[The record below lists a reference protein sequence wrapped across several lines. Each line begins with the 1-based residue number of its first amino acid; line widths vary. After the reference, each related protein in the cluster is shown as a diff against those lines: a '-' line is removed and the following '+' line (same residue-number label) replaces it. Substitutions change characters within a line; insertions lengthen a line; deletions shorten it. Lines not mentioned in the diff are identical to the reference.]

1 MKFVETKKVNI
12 FIFSYCLIHHI
23 AFYYKQ
29 LSFVENKYSKISR
42 ELNIRRESED
52 NIRKR
57 RDTITMLCSGSKRI
71 LDRKRASSKSQMS
84 RSNNQSILKYKSDD
98 GKSDIPDTMH
108 TNLHIHEK
116 LYHESAQRKIKRKL
130 LHYNKYRNTKNSL
143 YTVSNSQLQKSQSG
157 TQIFRSSMSI
167 SDLKTPNSKFTK
179 YSNTHTAR
187 GGVNHRLQDMKSGEK
202 RLNQEMMGRTS
213 PILTSNR
220 LYQDALIRQKSKEMK
235 NRNRNKL
242 SRSPINTL
250 KNK

>member
-1 MKFVETKKVNI
+1 VTFAEIKEVNL
-12 FIFSYCLIHHI
+12 FTFSDYLIHHI

-29 LSFVENKYSKISR
+29 LSFVENKYSKISK

-52 NIRKR
+52 NIRKK
-57 RDTITMLCSGSKRI
+57 RDKITMLCSGSKRI
-71 LDRKRASSKSQMS
+71 LDRKRASSKSQMA
-84 RSNNQSILKYKSDD
+84 RSNNHSILKYKSDD

-130 LHYNKYRNTKNSL
+130 LHYNKYRNVKNSL
-143 YTVSNSQLQKSQSG
+143 YTVSNSQMQKSQSG
-157 TQIFRSSMSI
+157 TQTFRSSMSI
-167 SDLKTPNSKFTK
+167 SDLKTPNSKFSK
-179 YSNTHTAR
+179 YSHTHITR
-187 GGVNHRLQDMKSGEK
+187 GGVDHRLQNLKSSEK
-202 RLNQEMMGRTS
+202 RLNQEMMGKTS

-235 NRNRNKL
+235 NRNKA
-242 SRSPINTL
+242 SCSPINSL